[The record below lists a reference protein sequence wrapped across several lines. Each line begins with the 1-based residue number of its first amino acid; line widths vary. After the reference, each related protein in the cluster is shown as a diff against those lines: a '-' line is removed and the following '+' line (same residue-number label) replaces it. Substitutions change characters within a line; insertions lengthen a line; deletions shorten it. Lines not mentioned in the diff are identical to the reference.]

1 MSFVENCKDFET
13 LMILNETV
21 QGVKVFFEE
30 KETKMFAKING
41 DLGIDYSVHSLKKTL
56 TFLLGEL

>member
-1 MSFVENCKDFET
+1 MK
-13 LMILNETV
+13 LNETV
-21 QGVKVFFEE
+21 QAVKVFFEE